1 MKPSQVRDKVW
12 ILENIRF
19 VNTFWGQEQLHSP
32 SASIE
37 NMGQFVTLKNNQ
49 VQNVIYKKQG
59 AKKQGDCF
67 SKREE
72 ARLPFLFLNNNDPG
86 FCKLVFATN
95 ILDPFLKVQDHKKIS
110 WPGKLNKWV
119 PIDHSLER
127 LTFEIGV

>member
-49 VQNVIYKKQG
+49 VQNVIYEKQG
-59 AKKQGDCF
+59 AKNRVIVFQK
-67 SKREE
+67 E
-72 ARLPFLFLNNNDPG
+72 NNNDPG
-86 FCKLVFATN
+86 FFKLVFATN
-95 ILDPFLKVQDHKKIS
+95 ILDPFFKFETIKKN
-110 WPGKLNKWV
+110 KLAW
-119 PIDHSLER
+119 
-127 LTFEIGV
+127 